1 MDEVRLVSR
10 LAELTGPLY
19 PAEVTPPAALD
30 QARRLLAEALLND
43 QSEPME
49 GPSGPSSVLT
59 SIDTLPLQIVDDLR
73 RVVDDA
79 IPAQRDRSLRIFR
92 RTWPLLATHVSQS
105 VPAWA
110 SGWSLEL
117 SIGPFESAEGGLV
130 WFDIRRTAT
139 PVVLVDSQTE
149 RPLIGLPP
157 ATLSAVPVHAGVTV
171 LNIPAGSVWFAA
183 SLFDARSP
191 AGSFAGLRIRGG
203 TLTLSHAAFVQ
214 GNTIR
219 ASPGIVATLRLHLDP
234 PERPPRTRH
243 GGDARKV
250 SAEFPEHAIFTL
262 SVGAGGKLIQAA
274 PAALEIYGNRIR
286 LRDLE
291 GAAPRYDSLLAR
303 LWFPMPANREA
314 ISIDDARS
322 QVFRPSGRAII
333 QESAWTVPVA
343 FPQSGDPSN
352 LGEAAGVGA
361 LALSL
366 EKGLHAILDPAESS
380 KPILLE
386 STFLLAETGQLSV
399 IARSAPTRYRRVL
412 DLWENNAR
420 GHSQI
425 ELESNDPLVLR
436 FDATMAGGGAEALAI
451 STLDC
456 RAQLDRPVSATGDR
470 VPFASRRATLAVQR
484 LADVTRLALT
494 APADPAH
501 DPVTGVQTPQPDVPF
516 ALSNAL
522 ARTSAALALQLMG
535 VLNEQNQVDRGTLV
549 LRFALSFLLPSLPDP
564 YAANIARRA
573 PRRQFLSSGELSP
586 WLRPQ
591 LAARVQWMTPAQ
603 PELSFELG
611 AGAVITPGFLR
622 FDDAP
627 IEREPDLFRRA
638 QSHSGLAEVEALFPR
653 ATGQGPEL
661 FRLLDVS
668 SRAGL
673 FGVGYSPESPALLF
687 SSAPGGQ
694 LLLRGLD
701 LIAPT
706 RNVSAFTLPAFQWEP
721 VYNIPN
727 EDALPFPP
735 RLVSSTDGGPTRF
748 AMPAANLVPVAPLP
762 VLDTFLTEYNRQ
774 FDLLLA
780 ARFTLPFGMVAVAE
794 LRRAFFDPLSSS
806 PHFQSVRPGFPASGL
821 SGGPQ
826 LTLVAPVPMLGWV
839 GDHSPGLPGTTVQSN
854 NSTGGGNVLKSGF
867 VDATFNATFAGT
879 MKMVPVRR
887 IDFTGYGATTFSDW
901 RNPGLTGP
909 GVSQVKLEAIVG
921 RTSREVVQVRS
932 RLYPWGAI
940 VVRTITMERT
950 GSGGVFRRDSGWQ
963 AASDGDYRLPGCT
976 VHPGIV
982 PRLTGI
988 RRIRDTTN
996 MYERGPVKLTQ
1007 VVFDADVEIEGVT
1020 LGASASR
1027 LVPSRDIIGYVQVLP
1042 VGGDLLDL
1050 DLNDLLIATGPIGG
1064 PIDCE
1069 LNVAQ
1074 SGLHMRLSRIEV
1086 DRTTTLAGNP
1096 QFVAVARGSVELPGA
1111 GQWTVAYRGPSEA
1124 EPHRLEADRPIPLIR
1139 ANPAGGV
1146 IPPYRFAD
1154 PRELHSPANPDSE
1167 YGLLHSTGAQRM
1179 FVPQP
1184 QVRWSDPTLY
1194 GGSMFLFADMYTLA
1208 GVVALFPR
1216 PDQCHPLPAGSAL
1229 RITGRRKARLDIPI
1243 QAELGLGEFKVGPLE
1258 RTLSQSAALRVRSRF
1273 RAGSTI
1279 KLVIDSDQRPDWACT
1294 FGPVSVISDIEDL
1307 EEMMQVVGHMSSSAE
1322 AAPELR
1328 DAHMIF
1334 GGPLAPVQTI
1344 IDFLTDFGLPFP
1356 FFVSLTNTTY
1366 GFKSGAKYTYPFPG
1380 IAELVDKGIKHGPGA
1395 MLQLELSAGFGKEG
1409 ESAGEAVDGAFPE
1422 AVKQST
1428 LSSGGWHSYVECS
1441 AKVLAK
1447 AFTFGEVLTIYLGGA
1462 LKFEF
1467 AGQSDGKAE
1476 VTFFWGVSGAVE
1488 VEVGILKVGGG
1499 RTYSIVF
1506 RRMIG
1511 EIKVGLGFGSE
1522 WEVEGS
1528 LLAGLAAVKLSF
1540 ELLALVEK
1548 TTDYH
1553 FVGEATLAI
1562 DVTLGWVFSK
1572 TFEVEFDM
1580 NETLAAA
1587 AFVAKAALPGVA

>member
-10 LAELTGPLY
+10 LAELTGLLS
-19 PAEVTPPAALD
+19 PAEDTPPAALD
-30 QARRLLAEALLND
+30 QARRLLAEALLNG
-43 QSEPME
+43 QSEPLE
-49 GPSGPSSVLT
+49 DLSGPGSVPT
-59 SIDTLPLQIVDDLR
+59 TIDTLPQQIVDDLR
-73 RVVDDA
+73 RVVHDS
-79 IPAQRDRSLRIFR
+79 IPAQRDHSLRIFR
-92 RTWPLLATHVSQS
+92 RTWPLLTAHVAQS

-110 SGWSLEL
+110 SGWSLES
-117 SIGPFESAEGGLV
+117 SIGPFESVESGLV

-149 RPLIGLPP
+149 RLLIGLPP

-171 LNIPAGSVWFAA
+171 LDIPAGSVWFAA

-243 GGDARKV
+243 GGDARRV
-250 SAEFPEHAIFTL
+250 SVGFPEQVTFTL

-291 GAAPRYDSLLAR
+291 GAAPRYDGPLAR
-303 LWFPMPANREA
+303 LWFPMSVNREA
-314 ISIDDARS
+314 ISIGDARS
-322 QVFRPSGRAII
+322 QVFRPSGRATIR
-333 QESAWTVPVA
+333 ESAWALPVA
-343 FPQSGDPSN
+343 FPKGGDPSS

-366 EKGLHAILDPAESS
+366 EKGLHAILEPEESS
-380 KPILLE
+380 KPILLD
-386 STFLLAETGQLSV
+386 STFLLAEPGQLSV
-399 IARSAPTRYRRVL
+399 IARSAPMRYRRVL

-451 STLDC
+451 SMLDC
-456 RAQLDRPVSATGDR
+456 RTQLDRPVSATGDR

-494 APADPAH
+494 APADPSR
-501 DPVTGVQTPQPDVPF
+501 DPVTGEQTPQSDVPF

-522 ARTSAALALQLMG
+522 VRTSAALALQLMG
-535 VLNEQNQVDRGTLV
+535 VLNERHQIDRGTLV

-573 PRRQFLSSGELSP
+573 PGRQLFSRGQLSP
-586 WLRPQ
+586 TLSERNPQ
-591 LAARVQWMTPAQ
+591 LAAHVRWMTPAH

-611 AGAVITPGFLR
+611 AGAAITPGFLR
-622 FDDAP
+622 IDDAA

-687 SSAPGGQ
+687 SSAPGAQ
-694 LLLRGLD
+694 LHLRGLD

-735 RLVSSTDGGPTRF
+735 RLVSATDGGPTRF

-826 LTLVAPVPMLGWV
+826 LTLVAPVPTLGWV
-839 GDHSPGLPGTTVQSN
+839 GDHSPGLPGATVQAN
-854 NSTGGGNVLKSGF
+854 NSTGGGNVLKSGL
-867 VDATFNATFAGT
+867 VDATFNATFADK
-879 MKMVPVRR
+879 MKLVPVRR

-901 RNPGLTGP
+901 RNPGVTGP

-963 AASDGDYRLPGCT
+963 AASDGDYKLPGCT
-976 VHPGIV
+976 VHPGVV
-982 PRLTGI
+982 PRLTSI

-996 MYERGPVKLTQ
+996 MYEHGPVKLTQ

-1020 LGASASR
+1020 LGANASR

-1096 QFVAVARGSVELPGA
+1096 QLVAVARGSVELPGA
-1111 GQWTVAYRGPSEA
+1111 GQWTVAYRGPSET

-1139 ANPAGGV
+1139 ANPTGGV
-1146 IPPYRFAD
+1146 IPLYRFAD
-1154 PRELHSPANPDSE
+1154 PRELHRPTNPDSE

-1184 QVRWSDPTLY
+1184 QVRWSDATLY
-1194 GGSMFLFADMYTLA
+1194 GGSTFLFADMYTLA

-1273 RAGSTI
+1273 RPESTI
-1279 KLVIDSDQRPDWACT
+1279 KLVIDSDQRPDWSCT
-1294 FGPVSVISDIEDL
+1294 FGPVATVSDIGDL
-1307 EEMMQVVGHMSSSAE
+1307 EELMQVVGHMSSSAE

-1328 DAHMIF
+1328 NPQVEF
-1334 GGPLAPVQTI
+1334 GGPLEPVKAI
-1344 IDFLTDFGLPFP
+1344 IDFLTAFGLPFP
-1356 FFVSLTNTTY
+1356 FLVSLTNTTY
-1366 GFKSGAKYTYPFPG
+1366 GFKSGVKYAFPNLQFKHLEKV
-1380 IAELVDKGIKHGPGA
+1380 IRKGLGV
-1395 MLQLELSAGFGKEG
+1395 MLELELMVGFGK
-1409 ESAGEAVDGAFPE
+1409 SAKSGMEDAVPLVPMPFPS
-1422 AVKQST
+1422 VG
-1428 LSSGGWHSYVECS
+1428 SGPGWHFFVEFE
-1441 AKVLAK
+1441 AKLLGKAIDLAIGK
-1447 AFTFGEVLTIYLGGA
+1447 GYLGGA
-1462 LKFEF
+1462 AKFEVGANDEGHTSITYALGF
-1467 AGQSDGKAE
+1467 
-1476 VTFFWGVSGAVE
+1476 SGAVE
-1488 VEVGILKVGGG
+1488 GHVGVLSITGR
-1499 RTYSIVF
+1499 RTYSGVF
-1506 RRMIG
+1506 QRLVGKR
-1511 EIKVGLGFGSE
+1511 EVGLGVSSE
-1522 WEVEGS
+1522 WEIEGE
-1528 LLAGLAAVKLSF
+1528 LLEGLVAVGLSF
-1540 ELLALVEK
+1540 ELLVLVERAETFSLK
-1548 TTDYH
+1548 
-1553 FVGEATLAI
+1553 GEATLAI
-1562 DVTLGWVFSK
+1562 DVTLGWVMSK
-1572 TFEVEFDM
+1572 TFEVEFDLD
-1580 NETLAAA
+1580 EKLAIAAFAAA
-1587 AFVAKAALPGVA
+1587 SVLP